1 MKTVASVPLAA
12 LNALRV
18 FIRIEAA
25 GGILLMAAA
34 AAALFVANSPLA
46 EGYFAIKSSRIGPL
60 TVEHWINDGLMAL
73 FFMLVGLEIKRE
85 FVEGQ
90 LSTSASRILPALAA
104 GAGVAVPAIVFLVV
118 AGTNASLVRGW
129 AIPTATDIAFAL
141 GVLALLGS
149 RAPPSLKI
157 LLTAIA
163 VIDDLVAVAI
173 IAIFYTADLSLVPLG
188 IAAVGLVALIALN
201 RSGVRNLWIYSAIGI
216 GVWIAV
222 LMSGVHATLA
232 GVAVALTIPLSQ
244 PGPSGQA
251 SGPGDMEVQ
260 QLSHRADP
268 SPLHRLEHGLHPWI
282 AFGVIPL
289 FGFFNAGVALGGMPG
304 DALVSRLPLGIALG
318 LVVGKQIG
326 IFGAILAAVR
336 TGLAPLPDGANWAHI
351 YGLSLLCGIGFTMS
365 LFIGGL
371 AFFDPDLQDLVRIG
385 VLGASVI
392 AAVGGYLVLRFQ
404 KVVVRTA
411 I

>member
-1 MKTVASVPLAA
+1 MKTVVSTPVTILKV
-12 LNALRV
+12 LRA

-34 AAALFVANSPLA
+34 AAALVVANSPLA
-46 EGYFAIKSSRIGPL
+46 EGYFAIKSSYIGPL
-60 TVEHWINDGLMAL
+60 TVEHWINDGLMTL

-90 LSTSASRILPALAA
+90 LSTPASRILPAIAA
-104 GAGVAVPAIVFLVV
+104 GAGVAVPTIVFLVV
-118 AGTNASLVRGW
+118 AGTDTGLVRGW
-129 AIPTATDIAFAL
+129 AVPAATDIAFAL

-149 RAPPSLKI
+149 RMPLSLKV

-173 IAIFYTADLSLVPLG
+173 IAVFYTADLSLVPLA
-188 IAAVGLVALIALN
+188 IAVAGLAALVVLN

-232 GVAVALTIPLSQ
+232 GVAVALTIPLGH
-244 PGPSGQA
+244 PGPFGKA
-251 SGPGDMEVQ
+251 SAPGDLEVQ
-260 QLSHRADP
+260 PPPGRVDP

-289 FGFFNAGVALGGMPG
+289 FGFFNAGVALGGMSG
-304 DALVSRLPLGIALG
+304 EALFSPLPLGIALG
-318 LVVGKQIG
+318 LIVGKQVG
-326 IFGAILAAVR
+326 IFGVILATVR
-336 TGLAPLPDGANWAHI
+336 AGLAPLPEGANWVHI

-371 AFFDPDLQDLVRIG
+371 AFADPGLQNLVRVG
-385 VLGASVI
+385 VLGGSVI
-392 AAVGGYLVLRFQ
+392 AAVGGYLVLRSQ
-404 KVVVRTA
+404 KAVVRTA
-411 I
+411 R